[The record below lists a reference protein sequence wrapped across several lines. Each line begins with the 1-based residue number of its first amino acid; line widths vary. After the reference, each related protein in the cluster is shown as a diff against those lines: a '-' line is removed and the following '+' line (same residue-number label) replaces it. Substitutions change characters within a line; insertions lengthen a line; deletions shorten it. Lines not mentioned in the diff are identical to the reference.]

1 MMTVTHEVANMAC
14 HKLVADMLYEA
25 RVQATYDYKHRIEGV
40 KIDKKDA
47 RNIILTRE
55 QFLMVN
61 IQHY

>member
-1 MMTVTHEVANMAC
+1 MTTAREVANTSC

-25 RVQATYDYKHRIEGV
+25 RVPATYDYKHRIEGV